1 MCGLPSVILVTTMV
15 FTVCTTVKVS
25 ITSFTDL
32 ETCFAGVSVYE
43 PLKSGVSAA
52 LATIND
58 NNTIK
63 TQAWGRAMGVTV
75 YHRRAAAVAINPRSL
90 TPLARCGR
98 GLSRTHPSRMLFSSY
113 DYETD
118 GKSAGDY
125 GPASG
130 RAAYF
135 AG

>member
-1 MCGLPSVILVTTMV
+1 MM
-15 FTVCTTVKVS
+15 FAVCTAVKVS

-32 ETCFAGVSVYE
+32 ETCFAGVRVYE

-58 NNTIK
+58 NNTIE
-63 TQAWGRAMGVTV
+63 TQAWGRAMGVTCITG
-75 YHRRAAAVAINPRSL
+75 ALAVAINPRSL

-98 GLSRTHPSRMLFSSY
+98 GLSRTHPSRMLFGSY

-118 GKSAGDY
+118 GKSARDY

-130 RAAYF
+130 RVAYF